1 MSIFTLPSFVLK
13 KRQIDLGL
21 KKMIHQQQ
29 ESLLKEACLY
39 SFFSGGKRVR
49 PIIVLMIKEALNCPY
64 DILDAALA
72 IEIFHTSSLIA
83 DDLPCMD
90 NDLLRR
96 GIEST
101 HVKFGETT
109 ALLTSYGLVSLAF
122 EKIYDCAEGIRDF
135 DENLDAFSK
144 NAAMLCLKAA
154 AGAAG
159 FKGATLG
166 QSFDMNPVIACEK
179 DLDDLLYL
187 KTVTLF
193 EVSCLF
199 GWIFGGGALSQ
210 VDQVKEM
217 ALHFGMAYQIGDD
230 LQDLDEDLEKGK
242 KSNFAILFG
251 EERAEKRFN
260 EHVLGF
266 EKALKD
272 LNLETAEFLAV
283 VKFIKGF
290 SKKKVSRS

>member
-21 KKMIHQQQ
+21 RKMIHDQQD
-29 ESLLKEACLY
+29 SLLKDACLY

-49 PIIVLMIKEALNCPY
+49 PMIVLMMRDALKCRY

-96 GIEST
+96 GVPST
-101 HVKFGETT
+101 HAKFGETT

-122 EKIYDCAEGIRDF
+122 EKIHDCAQSIALF
-135 DENLDAFSK
+135 DPNLEIFAM
-144 NAAMLCLKAA
+144 NAAMLSIKIAA
-154 AGAAG
+154 QSAG
-159 FKGATLG
+159 FRGATLG
-166 QSFDMNPVIACEK
+166 QSFDMTPVIQCEK

-199 GWIFGGGALSQ
+199 GWIFGGGSLARL
-210 VDQVKEM
+210 DQVKEL

-230 LQDLDEDLEKGK
+230 LQDLDEDREKGK

-251 EERAEKRFN
+251 EERAEMRFN
-260 EHVLGF
+260 AHVIGF
-266 EKALKD
+266 QKALKELD
-272 LNLETAEFLAV
+272 LETAEFLAV
-283 VKFIKGF
+283 VKFIKKF